1 MDRAYKNLKMS
12 EQKKR
17 EMIHAVKLGTVRK
30 QRSYVG
36 IVAPMF
42 VMVALLLLV
51 IIGQGN
57 TTSNI
62 TSGSSINVK
71 EIITKNTNFKD
82 LLLLWIVSLVFLMLA
97 YVQFLMLAR
106 RPMRLLNYRLFK
118 WANAAFHTW
127 EMALI
132 GSVPFLWMAV
142 ETLVIAFF
150 PYEIVA
156 QFFVVV
162 LLLINV
168 FLVQLKVVKDRQR
181 ATCPHCGVELTNK
194 EIFMNKKC
202 GVCGNSRFRKVQ
214 NSIQE
219 FIATFGPIFIMFF
232 PFFQISLIYVIL
244 YMIAYLFF
252 TIKYILPYLNTYQ
265 KEDEIPPPL
274 W

>member
-1 MDRAYKNLKMS
+1 MDRAYKSLKMS

-17 EMIHAVKLGTVRK
+17 EMIQAVKHGTVRK

-42 VMVALLLLV
+42 VMLALLLFV
-51 IIGQGN
+51 ITGQGN

-62 TSGSSINVK
+62 TSGSSINTE
-71 EIITKNTNFKD
+71 EITQAVNFKD
-82 LLLLWIVSLVFLMLA
+82 LLILWTVSLVFLMIA
-97 YVQFLMLAR
+97 YVQFLILAR
-106 RPMRLLNYRLFK
+106 RPTRLLNYRLFR

-127 EMALI
+127 KLALI
-132 GSVPFLWMAV
+132 GSVPFLWMAI
-142 ETLVIAFF
+142 ETLVLAFF
-150 PYEIVA
+150 PYELVA

-168 FLVQLKVVKDRQR
+168 FLVQLKIVKDRQR
-181 ATCPHCGVELTNK
+181 STCPHCGVELTTK

-219 FIATFGPIFIMFF
+219 FIATTGALIIMFF
-232 PFFQISLIYVIL
+232 PFFQISLIYIIL
-244 YMIAYLFF
+244 YTIAYIFF
-252 TIKYILPYLNTYQ
+252 TIKYILPYLYTYQ